1 MCGVSLKNR
10 ISSDELNT
18 RLGVVAVSEIV
29 RRGRLGW
36 YGHLERKGSDDWVS
50 TCRNYEVAGQ
60 RNRGRGRKTWDECV
74 RHDLQTLGLKAES
87 AQDRNEWW
95 NLIRGIRP
103 THASIWKRG
112 R

>member
-1 MCGVSLKNR
+1 V
-10 ISSDELNT
+10 E
-18 RLGVVAVSEIV
+18 AVSEIV

-50 TCRNYEVAGQ
+50 SCRNYEVVGQ
-60 RNRGRGRKTWDECV
+60 KNRGRGRKTWGECV

-103 THASIWKRG
+103 IHASMEKRTLK
-112 R
+112 RV